1 MRTGK
6 PEQTLRDTAE
16 CDGLIYELASKP
28 DSGRL
33 LLATEEG
40 LCLRSPAR
48 AKTRG
53 LDMQEYAKVRA
64 LSQIAVASV
73 VTARRPYMESISGP
87 YRSKAG
93 LSSEKQTSGSERFM
107 FRFESCKR
115 HFSRSSH
122 ALLTRTLVR

>member
-64 LSQIAVASV
+64 LSQIAVASD
-73 VTARRPYMESISGP
+73 VTARRPYMESISGR
-87 YRSKAG
+87 YRSRA
-93 LSSEKQTSGSERFM
+93 SDKQTNGSERFM
-107 FRFESCKR
+107 FPFESCKR